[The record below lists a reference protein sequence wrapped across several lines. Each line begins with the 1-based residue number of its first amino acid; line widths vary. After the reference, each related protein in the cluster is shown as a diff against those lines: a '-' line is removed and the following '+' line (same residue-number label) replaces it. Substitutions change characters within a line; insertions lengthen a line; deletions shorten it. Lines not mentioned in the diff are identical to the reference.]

1 MSIKL
6 VTIFG
11 GSGFIGRYLTQIL
24 ATKGIAVRVAVR
36 APAAANFCRPMG
48 NIGQVTP
55 IQANIR
61 DMESVKSAVAGVDA
75 VINLVGIIDEV
86 GRQKFDAVNHIGAAN
101 IATAVADAG
110 IKKLI
115 HISALGADKN
125 AKAAYNKSKAAGEAA
140 VLSALPTATIMRP
153 AVVFGSGDHFF
164 NKFGKMTD
172 FLPFLPLI
180 DGGKVKFQP
189 VYVKDLADAIVNS
202 LLSDGQQDGKIY
214 EIAGPKQYSFRQIM
228 EMTLE
233 QCAIHRG
240 LVPMPSLM
248 LMPMAWL
255 LDLLPIPMPISV
267 NKLQMLKTDNIP
279 SGDFAGL
286 DDLNIKPTAAELI
299 LPSYMVTHRQGGQY
313 NIPSV

>member
-1 MSIKL
+1 MSVKS

-11 GSGFIGRYLTQIL
+11 GSGFIGRHLTQIL

-36 APAAANFCRPMG
+36 DPEAANFCKPMG

-61 DMESVKSAVAGVDA
+61 NIESVKSAVRGVDA
-75 VINLVGIIDEV
+75 VVNLVGIIDEV
-86 GRQKFDAVNHIGAAN
+86 GRQKFDAVNNIGAAN
-101 IATAVADAG
+101 IATAVAEAG

-115 HISALGADKN
+115 HISALGADMN
-125 AKAAYNKSKAAGEAA
+125 AKSAYSRSKAAGETAI
-140 VLSALPTATIMRP
+140 LSTLPTAVIMRP
-153 AVVFGSGDHFF
+153 AVVFGSGDRFF
-164 NKFGKMTD
+164 NKFGKLTD

-180 DGGKVKFQP
+180 DGGKIKFQP
-189 VYVKDLADAIVNS
+189 VYVKDLTEAIANS
-202 LLSDGQQDGKIY
+202 LLNGEQDDGKIY

-228 EMTLE
+228 EMTLK

-255 LDLLPIPMPISV
+255 LDFLPTPMPISV
-267 NKLQMLKTDNIP
+267 NRLQMLSVDNIV
-279 SGDFAGL
+279 SGNFAGL

-313 NIPSV
+313 NIISI